1 MTLAGQVAFVT
12 GGGSG
17 IGRAVSHALASEGAV
32 VVVNDVDAG
41 RAVAVAHEIEVAG
54 GRAEAAPAD
63 VSRAGDI
70 VPAVDGATERHGR
83 LDVLVA
89 SAGFARARPFLELDE
104 HDVRRLWEVHALG
117 SFLATQ
123 AAARHMVRAGYG
135 RIVHVVS
142 GPGGY
147 GASAVTAAYQ
157 SAKSAQTAFAR
168 SAALALAEHGVTV
181 NCVSP
186 GLVETPLWDALDA
199 DWRAL
204 GTSSADVIAGRVADR
219 SSYPLGRSV
228 TPEEVARVVL
238 FLALPRSEA
247 ITGEVV
253 SL

>member
-1 MTLAGQVAFVT
+1 MRLAGQVGFVT

-17 IGRAVSHALASEGAV
+17 IGRAVSHALASAGAT
-32 VVVNDVDAG
+32 VVVNDLDAG
-41 RAVAVAHEIEVAG
+41 RAASVVREIETAG

-63 VSRAGDI
+63 VSSAREI
-70 VPAVDGATERHGR
+70 VPAIDAAAERHGR

-89 SAGFARARPFLELDE
+89 SAGFARAQPFLELEE

-117 SFLATQ
+117 SLLASQ

-135 RIVHVVS
+135 RIVHIVS

-147 GASAVTAAYQ
+147 GASPVTAAYQ

-204 GTSSADVIAGRVADR
+204 GTSSADVIASRVADR
-219 SSYPLGRSV
+219 SSHPLGRGV
-228 TPEEVARVVL
+228 TPEEVARVVV
-238 FLALPRSEA
+238 FLALPESEA
-247 ITGEVV
+247 ISGEVV